1 MSDSADSTAGRM
13 ERMPR
18 RPVIPDLAGEPAAA
32 HRAIQNESRLTC
44 LRFLLSRGPAKRV
57 EISAATGLSV
67 STTIE
72 ALRELEKLGYVV
84 GSLDQAER
92 SGRHPV
98 YAAQREK
105 VTTELLAFV
114 SWVLR

>member
-1 MSDSADSTAGRM
+1 MS
-13 ERMPR
+13 
-18 RPVIPDLAGEPAAA
+18 
-32 HRAIQNESRLTC
+32 C
-44 LRFLLSRGPAKRV
+44 LRFLLSEGPATRAQV
-57 EISAATGLSV
+57 SGATGLSV
-67 STTIE
+67 STTID
-72 ALRELEKLGYVV
+72 ALRELEKLGYVI
-84 GSLDQAER
+84 GNLDESER